1 MTSKFFQ
8 FFRKRGFSLT
18 LEILDEF
25 ENKEAK
31 ETDFFQKL
39 KDKESYLNE
48 FYRVKKNLIE
58 SGLIAYKLDEMYD
71 KVISLTDKG
80 NLFLDKIKEIEGLLT
95 SPKDTKSDKTSEKNK

>member
-25 ENKEAK
+25 EKKEAK

-58 SGLIAYKLDEMYD
+58 TGLIAYKLDEMYD

-80 NLFLDKIKEIEGLLT
+80 KLFLDKIKEIDNLLI
-95 SPKDTKSDKTSEKNK
+95 SPKDSKTEKNSDKK